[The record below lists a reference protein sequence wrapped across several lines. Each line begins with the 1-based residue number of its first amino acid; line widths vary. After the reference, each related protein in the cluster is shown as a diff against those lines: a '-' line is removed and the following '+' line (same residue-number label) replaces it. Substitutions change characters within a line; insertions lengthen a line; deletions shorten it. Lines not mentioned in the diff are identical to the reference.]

1 MRAYVIT
8 SGVIFALLVVAHI
21 ARVAMEGPHVL
32 TDAFFVI
39 ATLIAGALA
48 AWAWRVARQRAPL

>member
-8 SGVIFALLVVAHI
+8 SGVIFALLVLAHLARI
-21 ARVAMEGPHVL
+21 AIDGPGVL
-32 TDAFFVI
+32 SDVFFVV

-48 AWAWRVARQRAPL
+48 VWAWRVARQMASL